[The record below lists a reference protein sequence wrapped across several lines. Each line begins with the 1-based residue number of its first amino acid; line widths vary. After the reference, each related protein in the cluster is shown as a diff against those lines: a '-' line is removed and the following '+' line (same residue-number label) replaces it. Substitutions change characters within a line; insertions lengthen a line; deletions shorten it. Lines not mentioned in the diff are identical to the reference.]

1 MTVCRA
7 ELTEGRLTIMFPQAA
22 EAGSAGRDRETH
34 AESPPPRA
42 HGNAEVGPDGE
53 DVSRAMLAQAG
64 AAASR
69 SWGCR
74 ACGGHRPGRAC
85 ASGN

>member
-1 MTVCRA
+1 MHG
-7 ELTEGRLTIMFPQAA
+7 TEGRKEGRSISHRRQESA
-22 EAGSAGRDRETH
+22 EQGGTGTPTLNHLHRWV
-34 AESPPPRA
+34 

-53 DVSRAMLAQAG
+53 DMSRAMLAQAG
-64 AAASR
+64 AAANRSR
-69 SWGCR
+69 GRR